1 MIKVYSNQEKPGVI
15 PTVDGINTTETEWWM
30 IYDVYTLQIIIPPQ
44 QCSGGTSSP
53 FTMVIS
59 DTREEL
65 EQYIQDNGLI
75 LPPNPYD
82 SFPTYNIE

>member
-1 MIKVYSNQEKPGVI
+1 MKIYSNQNVPNATPLIDSLLTNDMV
-15 PTVDGINTTETEWWM
+15 WWM
-30 IYDVYTLQIIIPPQ
+30 IYDANTLEIILPPK
-44 QCSGGTSSP
+44 QCSGGTFSP

-75 LPPNPYD
+75 LPLDQYD
-82 SFPTYNIE
+82 SFLIYNIE